1 MSETIV
7 NIPRS
12 SLSAGSAIYSV
23 LKDLLGEGHVRPVV
37 SENEVTLPLV
47 TFRRVDARSLDEKGR
62 SGYDEVCY
70 EVVVFAKTYGEGV
83 ETMERVR
90 KQLMGRIVAS
100 EEEDGFAMTMDCVK
114 VVGGEESWKDGA
126 FVQTIRLS
134 YHVALGL
141 VKQKMVYEYTLSEA
155 KWGTIIIPFSCAKP
169 DGLKLYEALSLD
181 ENGKIVTNE
190 VQRFEANTPYIV
202 GGTPGQYRLEGYAG
216 KHGDKYTKGVLTGVY
231 VMTNPP
237 VGSFILQNHPDE
249 AGVAFYRVP
258 EGVKVWTDP
267 NRCYIEPQEGAGG
280 SAGMPGGGS
289 SQPAPAKPKRTLT
302 VRSANE
308 SQGTVSG
315 GGTFDEGSTQ
325 TIQATPKTGYAFDKW
340 SDGSTQNPRTVK
352 LTSDLTLTASFKT
365 ATTGGGDQG
374 SGEDQGGGA
383 LGD

>member
-114 VVGGEESWKDGA
+114 LVGGEESWKDGA

-141 VKQKMVYEYTLSEA
+141 VKQKMVYEYTLSAA

-169 DGLKLYEALSLD
+169 DGLKLYEALSID
-181 ENGKIVTNE
+181 ENGKIVMNE

-216 KHGDKYTKGVLTGVY
+216 KHGEKYTKGVLTGVY
-231 VMTNPP
+231 VLTTPP

-249 AGVAFYRVP
+249 AGVAFYIVP
-258 EGVKVWTDP
+258 EGVTVWTDP

-280 SAGMPGGGS
+280 SASMPGGGS

-325 TIQATPKTGYAFDKW
+325 TVRATPKTGFAFDKW
-340 SDGSTQNPRTVK
+340 SDGNTQNPRTVK

-374 SGEDQGGGA
+374 SGGDQGGGT

>member
-114 VVGGEESWKDGA
+114 LVGGEESWKDGA

-141 VKQKMVYEYTLSEA
+141 VRQKMVYEYTLSAA

-181 ENGKIVTNE
+181 ENGKIVMNE

-202 GGTPGQYRLEGYAG
+202 GGTPGQYKLEGYAG
-216 KHGDKYTKGVLTGVY
+216 KHGEKYTKGVLTGVY
-231 VMTNPP
+231 VLTTPP

-258 EGVKVWTDP
+258 ENVKVWTDP
-267 NRCYIEPQEGAGG
+267 YRCYIEPQEGAGG
-280 SAGMPGGGS
+280 SASMPGGGS

-302 VRSANE
+302 VRSANV
-308 SQGTVSG
+308 SQGSVSG
-315 GGTFDEGSTQ
+315 GGTFDDGSTQ
-325 TIQATPKTGYAFDKW
+325 TIQATPQPGFAFDKW
-340 SDGSTQNPRTVK
+340 SDGNMENPRTVK
-352 LTSDLTLTASFKT
+352 LTSDLTLTASFKVD
-365 ATTGGGDQG
+365 TTG
-374 SGEDQGGGA
+374 GEDQGGGGE